1 MDAAW
6 IGLVGAVIGGLLTPA
21 GRLIESSIINRSAE
35 RAQKTRKHLL
45 LQMLSSEEH
54 SWRSLTTLSSVIGS
68 SEDATKDLLLQIGA
82 RASEDGKPL
91 WALIERHPL
100 KEIRNPIDREQ

>member
-1 MDAAW
+1 MDVAW
-6 IGLVGAVIGGLLTPA
+6 IGLVGALVGGLLAPA
-21 GRLIESSIINRSAE
+21 GRLIESSIINRSGE
-35 RAQKTRKHLL
+35 RAQKTRKTLL
-45 LQMLSSEEH
+45 LKMLSSEKH

-68 SEDATKDLLLQIGA
+68 SEEATKELLLQIGA

-100 KEIRNPIDREQ
+100 EEIRNPINTEQ